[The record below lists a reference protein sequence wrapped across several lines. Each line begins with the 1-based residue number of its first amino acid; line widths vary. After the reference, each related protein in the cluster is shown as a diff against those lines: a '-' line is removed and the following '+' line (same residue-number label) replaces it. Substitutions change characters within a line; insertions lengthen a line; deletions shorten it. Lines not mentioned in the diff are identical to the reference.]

1 MVKLLAK
8 TPCEGLLPISHGA
21 VTLEEV
27 DVGPITCIQ
36 PFQGKEGTL
45 DNVLQMGVGCGLPS
59 VGGSSAH
66 EGATLQWFGKETVMC
81 LGVHVPETVADYAA
95 VTDQSDAW
103 AVVQLS
109 GAGSGADVE
118 AVLARLVPVD
128 LRLPG
133 FGVGAACRTLLQH
146 MNVGILR
153 IAEDSFQI
161 MVFRSMAKTL
171 VHDLEQAMAGVAA
184 RSGL

>member
-21 VTLEEV
+21 AILEEL

-36 PFQGKEGTL
+36 PFRGKEGTL
-45 DNVLQMGVGCGLPS
+45 DNVLQMAVGCGLPP
-59 VGGSSAH
+59 VGGSCTH
-66 EGATLQWFGKETVMC
+66 EGACLQWFGKDTVIC
-81 LGVHVPETVADYAA
+81 LGVPVPETVSDDAA
-95 VTDQSDAW
+95 LTDQSDAW

-109 GAGSGADVE
+109 GADAE

-128 LRLPG
+128 LRLPS
-133 FGVGAACRTLLQH
+133 FAVGAACRTLLQH
-146 MNVGILR
+146 MNVAILR
-153 IAEDSFQI
+153 TAEDSFRL

-171 VHDLEQAMAGVAA
+171 VHDLEQAMAGVAT